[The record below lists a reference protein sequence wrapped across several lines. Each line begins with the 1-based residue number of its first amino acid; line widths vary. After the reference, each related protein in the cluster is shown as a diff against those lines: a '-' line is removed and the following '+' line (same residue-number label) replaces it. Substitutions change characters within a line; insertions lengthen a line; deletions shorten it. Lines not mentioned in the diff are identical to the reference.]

1 MEPQAIFRW
10 NSIFRMDE
18 KILFIDGEK
27 IIFIDDV
34 LFLDVCAKSIYRSH
48 VYL

>member
-1 MEPQAIFRW
+1 MEPQDIFRW
-10 NSIFRMDE
+10 KSIFRMDE

-27 IIFIDDV
+27 IIFINDS
-34 LFLDVCAKSIYRSH
+34 LFLDDFVSFIYKSH

>member
-1 MEPQAIFRW
+1 MEPQDIFRW
-10 NSIFRMDE
+10 KYIFRMHE
-18 KILFIDGEK
+18 KILFIYGEK

-34 LFLDVCAKSIYRSH
+34 IFLDVCAISIYRSH